1 MKPLKLTMSAFGPF
15 ADLTQIDFEKIGE
28 NEIFLITG
36 DTGSGKT
43 TIFDAISFALYGE
56 PSGGRERRSGSSFRS
71 DFAPLT
77 AETYVQFK
85 FEQHGKVYEIRRSP
99 AYERAYK
106 NGREGT
112 TASLPTRELRDISN
126 NITYTSDD
134 EVKNKIEEI
143 IGLNAI
149 HFSQTIMIAQ
159 GEFRKIISADSSSR
173 KQIFQRLFNTGIY
186 ERFQSELKD
195 MYSSLESSVK
205 MLNTKI
211 ISEMIRAKVD
221 DSVLSGIDIDDPVCS
236 EEYLKRLSKYQKECG
251 ERLGDLEEKRKKM
264 TAESETLT
272 ADIAECKELNRK
284 ISELSSKHEE
294 MKKLKSEEEYIK
306 TSEEKLKN
314 AEKTLG
320 IYPMQKLTE
329 EKRVSAEKKAEE
341 SKLTKVKKAQH
352 EIKLK
357 ESASKLETAQ
367 KAAESIDGL
376 KKRYTILE
384 NTLPMFDKLEKVRDT
399 HKKLCEKLVKLK
411 AESAVTDKAYRE
423 AFDRFISGQAGI
435 LARELLDNAPC
446 PVCGSL
452 HHPSPAKAS
461 DDIPTQEEIDELK
474 RSSAESL
481 DLYIKCSEECH
492 ALKKAE
498 KELLENELLKKS
510 NLRAVKSKLREI
522 SSEITD
528 IENDLK
534 KAIGFHTDCQR
545 EFDRLNERSD
555 VLENESQILEE
566 ESKKLYKEFKN
577 ALAEQGFETIELY
590 EAAKLSPDEIM
601 QTRKEIEKYRTNYK
615 LAEASIK
622 ELEAAVNGRARV
634 NIEEKEI
641 KKAELSEHIE
651 QYTETISQ
659 IKTRREINSGV
670 VESLEKLNK
679 KVGKAR
685 EEWAMIADIYKTVS
699 GQKGGGTAKIKFE
712 AYVQQYYFKRVVAC
726 ANNRLRLMTDDCF
739 ILRCRD
745 TAKNLKQQS
754 GLDLEVLDRNTGHW
768 RDISTLSGGESFM
781 ASLSLALGLSD
792 VVQENNGGIRLDSMF
807 IDEGFGTL
815 DDNSLRQA
823 VSLLEKLSDGKR
835 LIGIISHVNELK
847 NRIDKKIIVTK
858 TPNGSKIDIKGISD
872 S

>member
-15 ADLTQIDFEKIGE
+15 ADVTQIDFEKIGE
-28 NEIFLITG
+28 NGIFLITG

-56 PSGGRERRSGSSFRS
+56 PSGGRERRSGTSFRS

-77 AETYVQFK
+77 AETYVQFR
-85 FEQHGKVYEIRRSP
+85 FEQHGKIYEIKRSP

-112 TASLPTRELRDISN
+112 TASLPTRELHDISN
-126 NITYTSDD
+126 DATYTSDD
-134 EVKNKIEEI
+134 EVKSKIEEI
-143 IGLNAI
+143 IGLDAM
-149 HFSQTIMIAQ
+149 HFSQTVMIAQ

-186 ERFQSELKD
+186 ERFQLELKD
-195 MYSSLESSVK
+195 MYSSLESNVK
-205 MLNTKI
+205 MLNSKI
-211 ISEMIRAKVD
+211 ISEMSRGKAD
-221 DSVLSGIDIDDPVCS
+221 DSMLDGVDISDPVCS
-236 EEYLKRLSKYQKECG
+236 EEYLKRLSEYHKECG
-251 ERLGDLEEKRKKM
+251 EKLDKLEEERKK
-264 TAESETLT
+264 TAAEAEALT
-272 ADIAECKELNRK
+272 ADIAECRELNKK
-284 ISELSSKHEE
+284 ISELSSKREE
-294 MKKLKSEEEYIK
+294 MKKLTANEEYIR
-306 TSEEKLKN
+306 TSKEKLKN
-314 AEKTLG
+314 AEKTSG
-320 IYPMQKLTE
+320 IYPLQKLTE

-341 SKLTKVKKAQH
+341 SKLTKAKKAQH

-357 ESASKLETAQ
+357 ESAAKLESAQ

-384 NTLPMFDKLEKVRDT
+384 NTLPLFDKLEKVQDS
-399 HKKLCEKLVKLK
+399 HKRLCGKLVKLK
-411 AESAVTDKAYRE
+411 AENSVTDKAYRE
-423 AFDRFISGQAGI
+423 AFDRFIYGQAGI
-435 LARELLDNAPC
+435 LAKELLENEPC

-452 HHPSPAKAS
+452 HHPSPAKAA
-461 DDIPTQEEIDELK
+461 DNIPTQEEIDELK
-474 RSSAESL
+474 KSAAESL

-498 KELLENELLKKS
+498 EELLENELLKKS
-510 NLRAVKSKLREI
+510 NIRAVKTKLREI
-522 SSEITD
+522 RSEITD

-534 KAIGFHTDCQR
+534 KALDFHTDCQR
-545 EFDRLNERSD
+545 EFDRLTERAE

-566 ESKKLYKEFKN
+566 ESKKLYGEFEN
-577 ALAEQGFETIELY
+577 ALAAQGFESMERY
-590 EAAKLSPDEIM
+590 EAAKLSPDEIR
-601 QTRKEIEKYRTNYK
+601 QTRKEIEKYRTEHK

-622 ELEAAVNGRARV
+622 ELETSVNGKTAV

-641 KKAELSEHIE
+641 KKSELSKQTE
-651 QYTETISQ
+651 QYAETISQ
-659 IKTRREINSGV
+659 IKTRREINSEVIG
-670 VESLEKLNK
+670 SLEKLNK
-679 KVGKAR
+679 KVGNAR
-685 EEWAMIADIYKTVS
+685 EEWGMIADIYKTVS
-699 GQKGGGTAKIKFE
+699 GQKGGGTAKLKFE

-726 ANNRLRLMTDDCF
+726 ANKRLRLMTEDCF
-739 ILRCRD
+739 VLRCRD

-847 NRIDKKIIVTK
+847 SRIDKKIVVTK
-858 TPNGSKIDIKGISD
+858 TPNGSEIDIKL
-872 S
+872 